1 MTTQTFAARI
11 ATIAAA
17 LTGFAVEV
25 QYVVLDSV
33 EITAAR

>member
-1 MTTQTFAARI
+1 MTIQTFAATIATI

-25 QYVVLDSV
+25 
-33 EITAAR
+33 ITAAR